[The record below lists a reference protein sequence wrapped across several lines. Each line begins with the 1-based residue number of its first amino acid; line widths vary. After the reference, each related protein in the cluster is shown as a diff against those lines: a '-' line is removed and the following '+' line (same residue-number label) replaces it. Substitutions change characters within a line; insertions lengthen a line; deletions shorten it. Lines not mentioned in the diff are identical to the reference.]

1 MADVSPGRSADDGQD
16 AVGIGL
22 AAATGGCDTAMTGSR
37 TATGGF
43 FANADFDY
51 EARIVLGAAAEGTGD
66 VGLVLATLDRITD
79 GDPQSWFDAWTGTA
93 ADLAAR
99 GDEALRRGHLA
110 TASWAFLAAAEYYAK
125 ALVFVDGL
133 ADQSVLLPTFR
144 EHRDCWE
151 KVVDASAG
159 RFVRVQVPYEDTTMP
174 GYLLRPDASGAARPT
189 LVVTN
194 GSDGSL
200 PGLLG
205 YGGAE
210 ALKRGW
216 NVFLFDGPGQQSML
230 FERGMPFRHD
240 WEAVLTPVIDVL
252 VARPDVDASAL
263 TGYAISQGG
272 YWITRAVAFE
282 RRMVAAVADPGVV
295 DVSAS
300 WIVAPAHR
308 RCCSCCDSGQKDAFN
323 AAMAQAQADASPA
336 AARTLAF
343 RSRPYGLTDPFD
355 LFTEVRKYQV
365 RDVAGQITT
374 PMLILDPDDEQ
385 FFPGQ
390 PQQLYDLLPGEKE
403 IIGFSQAQ
411 GANFHC
417 QPTGRQLTHT
427 QMLDWLADHLPSA

>member
-1 MADVSPGRSADDGQD
+1 
-16 AVGIGL
+16 
-22 AAATGGCDTAMTGSR
+22 MTGSR
-37 TATGGF
+37 TARGGF

-66 VGLVLATLDRITD
+66 VGLVLAALDRITD
-79 GDPQSWFDAWTGTA
+79 GDPQSWFDAWTAVA

-99 GDEALRRGHLA
+99 GEAALGRGHLA

-125 ALVFVDGL
+125 ALVFADGL
-133 ADQSVLLPTFR
+133 ADQSVLLPAFR
-144 EHRDCWE
+144 QGRACWE

-174 GYLLRPDASGAARPT
+174 GYLLRPGASGTARPT

-230 FERGMPFRHD
+230 FDRGISFRHD
-240 WEAVLTPVIDVL
+240 WEAVLTPVIDCL
-252 VARPDVDASAL
+252 AARPDVDASAL
-263 TGYAISQGG
+263 AGYAISQGG

-282 RRMVAAVADPGVV
+282 HRLVAAVADPGVV

-300 WIVAPAHR
+300 WIGRLPPDLLQLL
-308 RCCSCCDSGQKDAFN
+308 DSGQKDAFN
-323 AAMAQAQADASPA
+323 QAMAQAQAGTSPA
-336 AARTLAF
+336 AARELAF
-343 RSRPYGLTDPFD
+343 RSKPYGLTDLFD
-355 LFTEVRKYQV
+355 LFAEVRKYQV
-365 RDVAGQITT
+365 RDVASRITT
-374 PMLILDPDDEQ
+374 PMLILDPADEQ

-390 PQQLYDLLPGEKE
+390 PRELYDLLPGEKQ
-403 IIGFSQAQ
+403 IIEFSQEQ

-417 QPTGRQLTHT
+417 QPTGRKLTHT
-427 QMLDWLADHLPSA
+427 QMLDWLAGHLPAGPA